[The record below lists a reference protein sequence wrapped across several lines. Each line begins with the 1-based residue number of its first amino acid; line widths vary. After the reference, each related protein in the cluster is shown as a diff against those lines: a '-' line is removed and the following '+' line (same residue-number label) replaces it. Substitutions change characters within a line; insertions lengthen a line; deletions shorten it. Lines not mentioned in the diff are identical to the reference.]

1 MGLDEA
7 LIVLRVV
14 CERILCIATKDAQTE
29 MVCREEKQVGTQ
41 GQYSRERHENVS
53 GSWVGSE
60 GQLLKVKLCS

>member
-14 CERILCIATKDAQTE
+14 CERILCVATTDSQIE

-53 GSWVGSE
+53 GS
-60 GQLLKVKLCS
+60 